1 MEIEKLVYELL
12 EREYGR
18 VSKPINAQIRE
29 NRLKTSIQG
38 IELAKNNFIK
48 NSNTLNWKTM
58 ISAMASY
65 QYWQQKRT
73 TEEEE

>member
-1 MEIEKLVYELL
+1 MEIEELVHVLL

-18 VSKPINAQIRE
+18 ISNPINAQIRE